1 MPWTNFSKNRFGV
14 LFAGSTVYAAFH
26 TNTPGDG
33 GANEFAGH
41 GYSRGAITAAQMSVS
56 AAGVITTTEAIT
68 VYTPNDDDAQDVRFI
83 TFWNMQAGGSL
94 LAYTDVEIADI
105 AVPVNG
111 QPVNIPAGTIIN
123 T

>member
-14 LFAGSTVYAAFH
+14 LFAGSTIYAAFH
-26 TNTPGDG
+26 TAAPGDG

-41 GYSRGAITAAQMSVS
+41 GYSRGAVAPAQMTVN
-56 AAGVITTTEAIT
+56 AAGVISTNAEIP
-68 VYTPNDDDAQDVRFI
+68 VYTPNDDAAQDVRFI
-83 TFWNMQAGGSL
+83 TFWNMQAGGEL
-94 LAYTDVEIADI
+94 LAYTDAEIADI

>member
-26 TNTPGDG
+26 TAAPGSG
-33 GANEFAGH
+33 GANEFVGH
-41 GYSRGAITAAQMSVS
+41 GYSRGAITAAQMAVNSS
-56 AAGVITTTEAIT
+56 GVITTTEVIT
-68 VYTPNDDDAQDVRFI
+68 IYTPNDDAAQDVRYI
-83 TFWNMQAGGSL
+83 TFWDAQNGGNL
-94 LAYTDVEIADI
+94 LAYTDAEIADI

>member
-1 MPWTNFSKNRFGV
+1 MPWTNFSKNRFGALV
-14 LFAGSTVYAAFH
+14 AGATIYAAFH
-26 TNTPGDG
+26 TNTPGSG

-41 GYSRGAITAAQMSVS
+41 GYSRGAITAAQTTVS
-56 AAGVITTTEAIT
+56 PAGVISTNAEIT
-68 VYTPNDDDAQDVRFI
+68 VYTPDDDDAQDVRFI
-83 TFWNMQAGGSL
+83 TFWDAQAGGNL